1 MKSAKSEIEG
11 ALRAFEEA
19 AIEWAAKAYGQPLVD
34 AAVVALQAG
43 LDTPALRVL
52 AGAPARFADEEASE
66 LAPEVFEEL
75 GLDISEK
82 RSEEA
87 FVALARLRAERFLAS
102 GTSPRALASKI
113 TSLCIDSDYPTEL
126 MDFYSLNEWYFVIE
140 DGAIDGDTS
149 SLDREVKLAAER
161 LAAGEPSPGRRVGD
175 PYMAEV
181 PSKEALGNRLKRW
194 LQFKYV
200 PSTGLGDES

>member
-1 MKSAKSEIEG
+1 MKSAKSEIEE
-11 ALRAFEEA
+11 ALCAYEEA
-19 AIEWAAKAYGQPLVD
+19 AIEWAATAYGKPLVD
-34 AAVVALQAG
+34 AAVVALQDG

-52 AGAPARFADEEASE
+52 AGAQARFADEEASE

-75 GLDISEK
+75 GLNIPEK

-87 FVALARLRAERFLAS
+87 YIALGRLKAECFLTS
-102 GTSPRALASKI
+102 GTSPRALASEI
-113 TSLCIDSDYPTEL
+113 TSLCIDADYPAEL

-181 PSKEALGNRLKRW
+181 PSREALGNSLKRW